1 MPIAESLTVALPAYN
16 EEANIAA
23 MVDEVV
29 RTVTP
34 LVRDWEVVVV
44 DDGSRDGT
52 SAAVSAIE
60 SRDPRVRLVRH
71 EKNRGYGA
79 AVWTGLTSARKGLVF
94 FTDSDRQFDI
104 AEIQGL
110 LERQPDADLVV
121 GYRSP
126 RRDPIARKI
135 NGWAWSSLVNLLFGY
150 TARDIDCAFK
160 VMRREVVETLRD
172 RVRSRGATFSAELLV
187 RAKKAGFRI
196 RELPVRGHRPRVAG
210 SPTGARLSVVLRAFR
225 ELAAFR
231 VKLWREGPVSKARPS
246 GATN

>member
-1 MPIAESLTVALPAYN
+1 MAIAESLTVALPAYN

-34 LVRDWEVVVV
+34 LVTDWEVVVV

-52 SAAVSAIE
+52 AAAVSAIE
-60 SRDPRVRLVRH
+60 ARDPRVRLVRH

-94 FTDSDRQFDI
+94 FTDSDRQFDL
-104 AEIQGL
+104 AEIRGL
-110 LERQPDADLVV
+110 LERLPDADLVV

-126 RRDPIARKI
+126 RRDPLPRRI

-160 VMRREVVETLRD
+160 VMRREVVETLRE

-187 RAKKAGFRI
+187 RAKMAGFRI

-210 SPTGARLSVVLRAFR
+210 SPTGARLSVVVRAFR

-231 VKLWREGPVSKARPS
+231 VKLWREGPLPGARPS
-246 GATN
+246 RHTN

>member
-34 LVRDWEVVVV
+34 LVKDWEVVVV

-60 SRDPRVRLVRH
+60 CRDPRVRLVRH
-71 EKNRGYGA
+71 ERNRGYGA

-94 FTDSDRQFDI
+94 FTDSDRQFDL
-104 AEIQGL
+104 AEIRGL
-110 LERQPDADLVV
+110 LEAQPDADLVV
-121 GYRSP
+121 GYRLP
-126 RRDPIARKI
+126 RRDPLPRRI

-160 VMRREVVETLRD
+160 VMRREVVESLRE

-187 RAKKAGFRI
+187 RAKMAGFRI
-196 RELPVRGHRPRVAG
+196 RELPIRGHRPRVAG

-231 VKLWREGPVSKARPS
+231 VKLWREGPSPGARPS
-246 GATN
+246 GPTN

>member
-34 LVRDWEVVVV
+34 LVSDWEVVVV

-94 FTDSDRQFDI
+94 FTDSDRQFDV
-104 AEIQGL
+104 AEIRGL

-126 RRDPIARKI
+126 RRDPLPRRI

-160 VMRREVVETLRD
+160 VMRREVVETLRES
-172 RVRSRGATFSAELLV
+172 VRSRGATFSAELLV
-187 RAKKAGFRI
+187 RAKRAGFRI

-231 VKLWREGPVSKARPS
+231 VKLWRERPVPAARPS
-246 GATN
+246 GPTN

>member
-52 SAAVSAIE
+52 SAVVSAIE

-187 RAKKAGFRI
+187 RARTSGFRI
-196 RELPVRGHRPRVAG
+196 REVPIHGHRPRVAG
-210 SPTGARLSVVLRAFR
+210 DPTGARPTVILRAFR
-225 ELAAFR
+225 ELLAFR
-231 VKLWREGPVSKARPS
+231 VAMWRGDH
-246 GATN
+246 T

>member
-34 LVRDWEVVVV
+34 LVSDWEVVVV

-94 FTDSDRQFDI
+94 FTDSDRQFDVG
-104 AEIQGL
+104 EIRGL

-126 RRDPIARKI
+126 RRDPLPRRI

-160 VMRREVVETLRD
+160 VMRREVVETLRES
-172 RVRSRGATFSAELLV
+172 VRSRGATFSAELLV
-187 RAKKAGFRI
+187 RAKRAGFRI

-231 VKLWREGPVSKARPS
+231 VKLWRERPVRGACPS
-246 GATN
+246 GPTN

>member
-34 LVRDWEVVVV
+34 LVSDWEVVVV

-94 FTDSDRQFDI
+94 FTDSDRQFDV
-104 AEIQGL
+104 AEIRGL

-126 RRDPIARKI
+126 RRDPLPRRI

-160 VMRREVVETLRD
+160 VMRREVVETLRES
-172 RVRSRGATFSAELLV
+172 VRSRGATFSAELLV
-187 RAKKAGFRI
+187 RAKRAGFRI

-231 VKLWREGPVSKARPS
+231 VKLWRERPVRGARPS
-246 GATN
+246 GPTN